1 MIDKNYVSSILG
13 ISKTK
18 LQELINEK
26 IKQYKDLIDE
36 ETAILLILKEKG
48 LTLED
53 LYNIK
58 VKNLYPGLKVREIK
72 LKINKIL
79 IKKDNLIILEAG
91 DETGLIKLIIKDYK
105 WKRKESLLKENNSI
119 KVKNGVVL
127 NDFVLSIFINNI
139 DLIEKMD
146 KNIDINQNYISYR
159 YIRLLKEKEDSYI
172 VLADN
177 FNILYLEKNIQLEYN
192 KTYTIKFYNKRPIE
206 IIELK
211 SYQTH

>member
-58 VKNLYPGLKVREIK
+58 VKNLYPGLKVKEIK
-72 LKINKIL
+72 LKINKII
-79 IKKDNLIILEAG
+79 IKKENLIILEAG

-105 WKRKESLLKENNSI
+105 WKRKESLLKENNNI

-211 SYQTH
+211 SY

>member
-26 IKQYKDLIDE
+26 IKQYKNLIDE
-36 ETAILLILKEKG
+36 ETAILLILKERG

-105 WKRKESLLKENNSI
+105 WKRKENLLKDNTNI

-127 NDFVLSIFINNI
+127 NNFVLSIFINNI
-139 DLIEKMD
+139 DLIEKI
-146 KNIDINQNYISYR
+146 NEEINLNQNYISYR
-159 YIRLLKEKEDSYI
+159 YIRLLKEKENNYI

-177 FNILYLEKNIQLEYN
+177 FNVLYLEKNIQLEYN

-211 SYQTH
+211 SY

>member
-26 IKQYKDLIDE
+26 IKQYKNLIDE
-36 ETAILLILKEKG
+36 ETAILLILKERG

-105 WKRKESLLKENNSI
+105 WKRKENLLKENNNI

-127 NDFVLSIFINNI
+127 NNFVLSIFINNI
-139 DLIEKMD
+139 DLIEKI
-146 KNIDINQNYISYR
+146 NEDINLNQNYISYR
-159 YIRLLKEKEDSYI
+159 HIRLLKEKENNYI
-172 VLADN
+172 VLTDN
-177 FNILYLEKNIQLEYN
+177 FSVLYLEKNIQLEYN

-211 SYQTH
+211 SY

>member
-26 IKQYKDLIDE
+26 IKQYKNLIDE
-36 ETAILLILKEKG
+36 ETAILLILKERG

-79 IKKDNLIILEAG
+79 IKKNNLIILEAG

-105 WKRKESLLKENNSI
+105 WKRKENLLKENNNI
-119 KVKNGVVL
+119 KVKSGVVL
-127 NDFVLSIFINNI
+127 NNFVLSIFINNI
-139 DLIEKMD
+139 DLIEKI
-146 KNIDINQNYISYR
+146 NEEINLNQNYISYR
-159 YIRLLKEKEDSYI
+159 YIRLLKENDNNYI
-172 VLADN
+172 VLTDN
-177 FNILYLEKNIQLEYN
+177 FNVLYLEKNIQLEYN
-192 KTYTIKFYNKRPIE
+192 KTYTIKFYNKRPIQ

-211 SYQTH
+211 SY

>member
-1 MIDKNYVSSILG
+1 MIDKNYVSSILS

-26 IKQYKDLIDE
+26 IKQYKNLIDE

-58 VKNLYPGLKVREIK
+58 VKNLYPGLKIKEIK

-105 WKRKESLLKENNSI
+105 WKRKEDILKENNNI

-139 DLIEKMD
+139 DLIEKID
-146 KNIDINQNYISYR
+146 ENINLNQNYISYR
-159 YIRLLKEKEDSYI
+159 YIRLLKEKDNNYI

-177 FNILYLEKNIQLEYN
+177 FNILYLEKNIQLDYN
-192 KTYTIKFYNKRPIE
+192 KTYIIKFYNKRPIE

-211 SYQTH
+211 SY

>member
-13 ISKTK
+13 ISKAK

-26 IKQYKDLIDE
+26 IKQYKNLIDE
-36 ETAILLILKEKG
+36 ETAILLILKERG

-105 WKRKESLLKENNSI
+105 WKRKENLLKENNNI

-127 NDFVLSIFINNI
+127 NNFVLSIFINDI
-139 DLIEKMD
+139 DLIEKI
-146 KNIDINQNYISYR
+146 NEEINLNQNYISYR
-159 YIRLLKEKEDSYI
+159 YVRLLKEKENNYI

-177 FNILYLEKNIQLEYN
+177 FNVLYLEKNIQLEYN

-211 SYQTH
+211 SY

>member
-26 IKQYKDLIDE
+26 IKQYKNLIDE
-36 ETAILLILKEKG
+36 ETAILLILKERG

-105 WKRKESLLKENNSI
+105 WKRKENLLKENINI

-127 NDFVLSIFINNI
+127 NNFVLSIFINNI
-139 DLIEKMD
+139 DLIEKI
-146 KNIDINQNYISYR
+146 NEEINLNQNYISYR
-159 YIRLLKEKEDSYI
+159 HIRLLKEKENNYI
-172 VLADN
+172 VLTDN
-177 FNILYLEKNIQLEYN
+177 FNVLYLEKNIQLEYN

-211 SYQTH
+211 SY

>member
-26 IKQYKDLIDE
+26 IKQYKNLIDE
-36 ETAILLILKEKG
+36 ETAILLILKERG

-211 SYQTH
+211 SY

>member
-26 IKQYKDLIDE
+26 IKQYKNLIDE
-36 ETAILLILKEKG
+36 ETAILLILKERG

-105 WKRKESLLKENNSI
+105 WKRKENLLKDNNNI

-127 NDFVLSIFINNI
+127 NNFVLSIFINNI
-139 DLIEKMD
+139 DLIEKI
-146 KNIDINQNYISYR
+146 NEEINLNQNYISYR
-159 YIRLLKEKEDSYI
+159 YIRLLKENDNNYI
-172 VLADN
+172 VLTDN
-177 FNILYLEKNIQLEYN
+177 FNVLYLEKNIQLEYN

-211 SYQTH
+211 SY

>member
-58 VKNLYPGLKVREIK
+58 VKNLYPGLKVKEIK
-72 LKINKIL
+72 LKINKII
-79 IKKDNLIILEAG
+79 IKKENLIILEAG

-139 DLIEKMD
+139 DLIEKI
-146 KNIDINQNYISYR
+146 NEEINLNQNYISYR

-211 SYQTH
+211 SY

>member
-13 ISKTK
+13 ISKSK

-26 IKQYKDLIDE
+26 IKQYKNLIDE
-36 ETAILLILKEKG
+36 ETAILLILKEIG

-105 WKRKESLLKENNSI
+105 WKRKENLLKDNTNI

-127 NDFVLSIFINNI
+127 NNFVLSIFINNI
-139 DLIEKMD
+139 DLIEKI
-146 KNIDINQNYISYR
+146 NEEINLNQNYISYR
-159 YIRLLKEKEDSYI
+159 YIRLLKEKENNYI

-177 FNILYLEKNIQLEYN
+177 FNVIYLEKNIQLEYN

-211 SYQTH
+211 SY

>member
-1 MIDKNYVSSILG
+1 MIDKDYVSSILG

-26 IKQYKDLIDE
+26 IKQYKNLIDE

-48 LTLED
+48 LKLED

-58 VKNLYPGLKVREIK
+58 VKNLYPGLKVKEIK

-105 WKRKESLLKENNSI
+105 WKRKENLLKENNNI

-139 DLIEKMD
+139 DLIEKID
-146 KNIDINQNYISYR
+146 ENINLNQNYISYR
-159 YIRLLKEKEDSYI
+159 YIKLLKEKENNYI
-172 VLADN
+172 VLTDN
-177 FNILYLEKNIQLEYN
+177 FNVLYLEKNIQLEYD
-192 KTYTIKFYNKRPIE
+192 KTYTIKFYNKKPIE

-211 SYQTH
+211 SY

>member
-26 IKQYKDLIDE
+26 IKQYKNLIDE
-36 ETAILLILKEKG
+36 ETAILLILKERG

-105 WKRKESLLKENNSI
+105 WKRKENLLKENINI

-127 NDFVLSIFINNI
+127 NNFVLSIFINNI
-139 DLIEKMD
+139 DLIEK
-146 KNIDINQNYISYR
+146 IDEDINLNQNYISYR
-159 YIRLLKEKEDSYI
+159 HIRLLKERENNYI
-172 VLADN
+172 VLTDN
-177 FNILYLEKNIQLEYN
+177 FNVLYLEKNIQLEYN

-211 SYQTH
+211 SY

>member
-26 IKQYKDLIDE
+26 IKQYKNLIDE

-58 VKNLYPGLKVREIK
+58 VKNLYPGLKVNEIK

-91 DETGLIKLIIKDYK
+91 DETGLIKLIIKDYR
-105 WKRKESLLKENNSI
+105 WKRKESLLKENNNI

-139 DLIEKMD
+139 DLIEKID
-146 KNIDINQNYISYR
+146 ENININQNYISYR
-159 YIRLLKEKEDSYI
+159 YIRLLKEKENNYI

-211 SYQTH
+211 SY

>member
-26 IKQYKDLIDE
+26 IKQYKNLIDE
-36 ETAILLILKEKG
+36 ETAILLILKERG

-58 VKNLYPGLKVREIK
+58 VKNLYPGLKIKEIK

-105 WKRKESLLKENNSI
+105 WKRKENLLKENNNI

-127 NDFVLSIFINNI
+127 NNFVLSIFINNI
-139 DLIEKMD
+139 DLIEKID
-146 KNIDINQNYISYR
+146 ENINLNQNYISYR
-159 YIRLLKEKEDSYI
+159 YIRLLKEKENNYI
-172 VLADN
+172 VLTDN
-177 FNILYLEKNIQLEYN
+177 FNVLYLEKNIQLEYN

-211 SYQTH
+211 SY

>member
-26 IKQYKDLIDE
+26 IKQYKNLIDE

-48 LTLED
+48 LKLED

-58 VKNLYPGLKVREIK
+58 VKNLYPGLKIKEIK

-79 IKKDNLIILEAG
+79 IKKDNLIILEVG

-105 WKRKESLLKENNSI
+105 WKRKENLLKENNNI
-119 KVKNGVVL
+119 KVKNGIVL
-127 NDFVLSIFINNI
+127 NNFVLSIFINNI
-139 DLIEKMD
+139 DLVEKID
-146 KNIDINQNYISYR
+146 ENINLNQNYISYR
-159 YIRLLKEKEDSYI
+159 YIRLLKEKENNYI
-172 VLADN
+172 VLTDN

-192 KTYTIKFYNKRPIE
+192 KTYSIKFYNKKPIE

-211 SYQTH
+211 SH

>member
-58 VKNLYPGLKVREIK
+58 VKNLYPGLKVKEIK

-211 SYQTH
+211 SY

>member
-26 IKQYKDLIDE
+26 IKQYKNLIDE

-105 WKRKESLLKENNSI
+105 WKRKENLLKENNNI
-119 KVKNGVVL
+119 KVKNGIVL
-127 NDFVLSIFINNI
+127 NNFVLSIFINNI
-139 DLIEKMD
+139 DLIEKI
-146 KNIDINQNYISYR
+146 NEEINLNQNYISYR
-159 YIRLLKEKEDSYI
+159 YIRLLKEKENNYI

-177 FNILYLEKNIQLEYN
+177 FNVLYLEKNIQLEYN

-211 SYQTH
+211 SH

>member
-58 VKNLYPGLKVREIK
+58 VKNLYPGLKVKEIK
-72 LKINKIL
+72 LKINKII
-79 IKKDNLIILEAG
+79 IKKENLIILEAG

-211 SYQTH
+211 SY

>member
-26 IKQYKDLIDE
+26 IKQYKNLIDE
-36 ETAILLILKEKG
+36 ETAILLILKERG

-58 VKNLYPGLKVREIK
+58 VKNLYPGLKVKEIK
-72 LKINKIL
+72 LKINKVL
-79 IKKDNLIILEAG
+79 IKRDNLIILEAG
-91 DETGLIKLIIKDYK
+91 DETGLIKLIIKDHN
-105 WKRKESLLKENNSI
+105 WKRKENLLKENSNI

-127 NDFVLSIFINNI
+127 NNFVLSIFINNI
-139 DLIEKMD
+139 DLIEKI
-146 KNIDINQNYISYR
+146 NEEISLNQNYISYR
-159 YIRLLKEKEDSYI
+159 YIRLLKENENNYI
-172 VLADN
+172 VLTDN
-177 FNILYLEKNIQLEYN
+177 FNVLYLEKNIQLEYN
-192 KTYTIKFYNKRPIE
+192 KTYMIKFYNRRPIE

-211 SYQTH
+211 SY

>member
-26 IKQYKDLIDE
+26 IKQYKNLIDE
-36 ETAILLILKEKG
+36 ETAILLILKERG

-105 WKRKESLLKENNSI
+105 WERKENLLKENNNI

-127 NDFVLSIFINNI
+127 NNFVLSIFINNI
-139 DLIEKMD
+139 DLIEKI
-146 KNIDINQNYISYR
+146 NEEINLNQNYISYR
-159 YIRLLKEKEDSYI
+159 YIRLLKENDNNYI
-172 VLADN
+172 VLTDN
-177 FNILYLEKNIQLEYN
+177 FNVLYLEKNIQLEYN
-192 KTYTIKFYNKRPIE
+192 KTYTIKFYNKRPIQ

-211 SYQTH
+211 SY

>member
-26 IKQYKDLIDE
+26 IRQYKNLIDE

-58 VKNLYPGLKVREIK
+58 VKNLYPGLKVNEIK

-91 DETGLIKLIIKDYK
+91 DETGLIKLIIKDYR
-105 WKRKESLLKENNSI
+105 WKRKESLLKENNNI

-139 DLIEKMD
+139 DLIEKID
-146 KNIDINQNYISYR
+146 ENININQNYISYR
-159 YIRLLKEKEDSYI
+159 YIRLLKEKENNYI

-211 SYQTH
+211 SY

>member
-26 IKQYKDLIDE
+26 IKQYKNLIDE

-58 VKNLYPGLKVREIK
+58 VKNLYPGLKIKEIK

-91 DETGLIKLIIKDYK
+91 DETGLIKLIVKDYR
-105 WKRKESLLKENNSI
+105 WKRKEDILKENNNI

-139 DLIEKMD
+139 DLIEKID
-146 KNIDINQNYISYR
+146 ENINLNQNYISYR
-159 YIRLLKEKEDSYI
+159 YIRLLKEKDNNYI

-177 FNILYLEKNIQLEYN
+177 FNILYLEKNIQLDYN
-192 KTYTIKFYNKRPIE
+192 KTFIIKFYNKRPIE

-211 SYQTH
+211 SY

>member
-26 IKQYKDLIDE
+26 IKQYKNLIDE
-36 ETAILLILKEKG
+36 ETAILLILKERG

-58 VKNLYPGLKVREIK
+58 VKNLYPGLKIKEIK

-91 DETGLIKLIIKDYK
+91 DETGLIKLIIKDYR
-105 WKRKESLLKENNSI
+105 WKRKEDILKENNNI

-139 DLIEKMD
+139 DLIEKID
-146 KNIDINQNYISYR
+146 ENINLNQNYISYR
-159 YIRLLKEKEDSYI
+159 YIRLLKEKDNNYI

-177 FNILYLEKNIQLEYN
+177 FNVLYLEKNIQLDYN
-192 KTYTIKFYNKRPIE
+192 KTYIIKFYNKRPIE

-211 SYQTH
+211 SY

>member
-13 ISKTK
+13 ISKSK

-26 IKQYKDLIDE
+26 IKQYKNLIDE

-58 VKNLYPGLKVREIK
+58 VKNLYPGLKIKEIK

-91 DETGLIKLIIKDYK
+91 DETGLIKLIIKDYR
-105 WKRKESLLKENNSI
+105 WKRKEDILKENNNI

-139 DLIEKMD
+139 DLIEKID
-146 KNIDINQNYISYR
+146 ENINLNQNYISYR
-159 YIRLLKEKEDSYI
+159 YIRLLKEKDNNYI

-177 FNILYLEKNIQLEYN
+177 FNVLYLEKNIQLDYN
-192 KTYTIKFYNKRPIE
+192 KTYIIKFYNKRPIE

-211 SYQTH
+211 SY

>member
-26 IKQYKDLIDE
+26 IKQYKNLIDE
-36 ETAILLILKEKG
+36 ETAILLILKERG

-58 VKNLYPGLKVREIK
+58 VKNLYPGLKIKEIK

-105 WKRKESLLKENNSI
+105 WKRKENLLKENNNI

-127 NDFVLSIFINNI
+127 NNFVLSIFINNI
-139 DLIEKMD
+139 DLIEKI
-146 KNIDINQNYISYR
+146 NEDINLNQNYISYR
-159 YIRLLKEKEDSYI
+159 HIRLLKEKENNYI
-172 VLADN
+172 VLTDN
-177 FNILYLEKNIQLEYN
+177 FNVLYLEKNIQLEYN
-192 KTYTIKFYNKRPIE
+192 KTYT
-206 IIELK
+206 
-211 SYQTH
+211 

>member
-1 MIDKNYVSSILG
+1 MIDKSYVSSILG
-13 ISKTK
+13 ISKSK

-26 IKQYKDLIDE
+26 IKQYKNLIDE

-58 VKNLYPGLKVREIK
+58 VKNLYPGLKIKEIK

-91 DETGLIKLIIKDYK
+91 DETGLIKLIIKDYR
-105 WKRKESLLKENNSI
+105 WKRKEDILKENNNI

-139 DLIEKMD
+139 DLIEKID
-146 KNIDINQNYISYR
+146 ENINLNQNYISYR
-159 YIRLLKEKEDSYI
+159 YIRLLKEKDNNYI

-177 FNILYLEKNIQLEYN
+177 FNILYLEKNIQLDYN
-192 KTYTIKFYNKRPIE
+192 KTYIIKFYNKRPIE

-211 SYQTH
+211 SY

>member
-1 MIDKNYVSSILG
+1 MIDKNYISSILG

-26 IKQYKDLIDE
+26 IKQYKNLIDE
-36 ETAILLILKEKG
+36 EAAILLILKERG

-58 VKNLYPGLKVREIK
+58 VKNLYPGLKVKEIK
-72 LKINKIL
+72 LKINKVL

-91 DETGLIKLIIKDYK
+91 DETGLIKLIIKDHK
-105 WKRKESLLKENNSI
+105 WKRKESLLKENSNI
-119 KVKNGVVL
+119 KVKNGIVL
-127 NDFVLSIFINNI
+127 NNFVLSIFINNI
-139 DLIEKMD
+139 ELIEKID
-146 KNIDINQNYISYR
+146 ENINLNQNYISYR
-159 YIRLLKEKEDSYI
+159 YIRLLKENENNYI
-172 VLADN
+172 VLTDN

-192 KTYTIKFYNKRPIE
+192 KTYMIKFYNKRPIE

-211 SYQTH
+211 SY

>member
-26 IKQYKDLIDE
+26 IKQYKNLIDE

-48 LTLED
+48 LKLED

-91 DETGLIKLIIKDYK
+91 DETGLIKLIIKDYR
-105 WKRKESLLKENNSI
+105 WKRKEDILKENNNI

-139 DLIEKMD
+139 DLIEKID
-146 KNIDINQNYISYR
+146 ENINLNQNYISYR
-159 YIRLLKEKEDSYI
+159 YIRLLKEKDNNYI

-177 FNILYLEKNIQLEYN
+177 FNILYLEKNIQLDYN
-192 KTYTIKFYNKRPIE
+192 KTYIIKFYNKRPIE

-211 SYQTH
+211 SY

>member
-36 ETAILLILKEKG
+36 ETAILLILKERG

-105 WKRKESLLKENNSI
+105 WKRKESLLKENNNI
-119 KVKNGVVL
+119 KVKNGVVV
-127 NDFVLSIFINNI
+127 NNFVLSIFINNI
-139 DLIEKMD
+139 DLIEKI
-146 KNIDINQNYISYR
+146 NEEINLNQNYISYR
-159 YIRLLKEKEDSYI
+159 YIRLLKEKENNYI

-177 FNILYLEKNIQLEYN
+177 FNVLYLEKNIQLEYN

-211 SYQTH
+211 SY

>member
-26 IKQYKDLIDE
+26 IKQYKNLIDE

-58 VKNLYPGLKVREIK
+58 VKNLYPGLKVNEIK

-79 IKKDNLIILEAG
+79 VKKDNLIILEAG

-105 WKRKESLLKENNSI
+105 WKRKESLLKENNNI

-139 DLIEKMD
+139 DLIEKID
-146 KNIDINQNYISYR
+146 ENININQNYISYR
-159 YIRLLKEKEDSYI
+159 YIRLLKEKENNYI

-192 KTYTIKFYNKRPIE
+192 KTYTIKFYNKKPIE

-211 SYQTH
+211 SY

>member
-26 IKQYKDLIDE
+26 IKQYKNLIDE
-36 ETAILLILKEKG
+36 ETAILLILKERG

-105 WKRKESLLKENNSI
+105 WKRKENLLKENNNI

-127 NDFVLSIFINNI
+127 NNFVLSIFINNV
-139 DLIEKMD
+139 DLIEKI
-146 KNIDINQNYISYR
+146 NEEININQNYISYR
-159 YIRLLKEKEDSYI
+159 YIRLLKEKENNYT
-172 VLADN
+172 VLTDN
-177 FNILYLEKNIQLEYN
+177 FNVLYLEKNIQLEYN

-211 SYQTH
+211 SY

>member
-26 IKQYKDLIDE
+26 IKQYKNLIDE
-36 ETAILLILKEKG
+36 ETAILLILKERG

-105 WKRKESLLKENNSI
+105 WKIKENLLKENSNI

-127 NDFVLSIFINNI
+127 NDFVLSIFINDI
-139 DLIEKMD
+139 DLIEKI
-146 KNIDINQNYISYR
+146 NEEINLNQNYISYR
-159 YIRLLKEKEDSYI
+159 YIRLLKEKDNNYI

-177 FNILYLEKNIQLEYN
+177 FNVLYLEKNIQLEYN

-211 SYQTH
+211 SY

>member
-26 IKQYKDLIDE
+26 IKQYKNLIDE

-58 VKNLYPGLKVREIK
+58 VKNLYPGLKVKEIK
-72 LKINKIL
+72 LRINKVL

-105 WKRKESLLKENNSI
+105 WKRKENLLKENSNI
-119 KVKNGVVL
+119 KVKNGIVL
-127 NDFVLSIFINNI
+127 NNLVLSIFINNVE
-139 DLIEKMD
+139 LIEKID
-146 KNIDINQNYISYR
+146 ENINPNQNYISYR
-159 YIRLLKEKEDSYI
+159 YIRLLKENENNYI
-172 VLADN
+172 VLTDN

-211 SYQTH
+211 SY

>member
-26 IKQYKDLIDE
+26 IKQYKNLIDE

-58 VKNLYPGLKVREIK
+58 VKNLYPGLKIKEIK

-91 DETGLIKLIIKDYK
+91 DETGLIKLIIKDYR
-105 WKRKESLLKENNSI
+105 WKRKEDILKENNNI

-139 DLIEKMD
+139 DLIEKID
-146 KNIDINQNYISYR
+146 ENINLNQNYISYR
-159 YIRLLKEKEDSYI
+159 YIRLLKEKDNNYI

-177 FNILYLEKNIQLEYN
+177 FNILYLEKNIQLDYN
-192 KTYTIKFYNKRPIE
+192 KTYIIKFYNKRPIE

-211 SYQTH
+211 SY

>member
-26 IKQYKDLIDE
+26 IKQYKNLIDE

-58 VKNLYPGLKVREIK
+58 VKNLYPGLKVNEIK

-105 WKRKESLLKENNSI
+105 WKRKESLLKENNDI

-139 DLIEKMD
+139 DLIEKID
-146 KNIDINQNYISYR
+146 ENININQNYISYR
-159 YIRLLKEKEDSYI
+159 YIRLLKEKENNYI

-211 SYQTH
+211 SY

>member
-36 ETAILLILKEKG
+36 ETAILLILKERG

-105 WKRKESLLKENNSI
+105 WKRKENLLKDNNNI

-127 NDFVLSIFINNI
+127 NNFVLSIFINNI
-139 DLIEKMD
+139 DLIEKI
-146 KNIDINQNYISYR
+146 NEEINLNQNYISYR
-159 YIRLLKEKEDSYI
+159 YIRLLKEKENNYI

-177 FNILYLEKNIQLEYN
+177 FNVLYLEKNIQLEYN

-211 SYQTH
+211 SY

>member
-26 IKQYKDLIDE
+26 IKQYKNLIDE

-58 VKNLYPGLKVREIK
+58 IKNLYPGLKIKEIK

-91 DETGLIKLIIKDYK
+91 DETGLIKLIIKDYR
-105 WKRKESLLKENNSI
+105 WKRKENLLKENNNI

-139 DLIEKMD
+139 DLIEKID
-146 KNIDINQNYISYR
+146 ENINSNQNYISYR
-159 YIRLLKEKEDSYI
+159 YIRLLKEKENNYI

-177 FNILYLEKNIQLEYN
+177 FNVLYLEKNIQLEYN
-192 KTYTIKFYNKRPIE
+192 KTYTIKFYNKKPIE

-211 SYQTH
+211 SY